1 MAEIVSPGTLES
13 FAEKQIKTLL
23 EAQLTLVPD
32 DNIMAGHCTDGE
44 NIDQEAPM
52 VIVTVTRDEED
63 IPGSGW
69 WACSISCEFDPRDL
83 SDDDVDDA
91 WLQIETALGDG
102 GGDIETQI
110 TSGRLQC
117 MTGSVFYGGQ
127 EYDPEDGE
135 RVRTY
140 ELTASLGLNAP

>member
-1 MAEIVSPGTLES
+1 M
-13 FAEKQIKTLL
+13 
-23 EAQLTLVPD
+23 
-32 DNIMAGHCTDGE
+32 
-44 NIDQEAPM
+44 
-52 VIVTVTRDEED
+52 
-63 IPGSGW
+63 
-69 WACSISCEFDPRDL
+69 
-83 SDDDVDDA
+83 DDA

>member
-1 MAEIVSPGTLES
+1 MAEIASPGTLES
-13 FAEKQIKTLL
+13 FAEAQIKALL

-32 DNIMAGHCTDGE
+32 DNILTGHCTDGE
-44 NIDQEAPM
+44 SIDQEAPM

-63 IPGSGW
+63 IPGPGW
-69 WACSISCEFDPRDL
+69 WACSITCEFDPRDL

-110 TSGRLQC
+110 TSGRLKC
-117 MTGSVFYGGQ
+117 MAGSVFYSGQ

-135 RVRTY
+135 RIRTY
-140 ELTASLGLNAP
+140 SMSASLGLIAS